1 MLILKISRQNGIL
14 EKKADEK
21 GRMSFYPLIRV
32 QNRQNRQNRQIYTKN
47 SPDFNVKRLF
57 LLDKNRCIVL

>member
-1 MLILKISRQNGIL
+1 MLTLKISRLSGIL

-21 GRMSFYPLIRV
+21 GRTSFYLLNRA
-32 QNRQNRQNRQIYTKN
+32 QNGRKRQIYTKN

-57 LLDKNRCIVL
+57 LLDKNGYIVL

>member
-1 MLILKISRQNGIL
+1 MLILKISRQNGIS

-32 QNRQNRQNRQIYTKN
+32 QNRQKRQIYTKN

-57 LLDKNRCIVL
+57 LLDKNWCIVL